1 MEIQDNTIK
10 NLLKNHRISSIFILF
25 YVGINGIVY
34 LLNGMK
40 YPDNRDFTLITSW
53 FNLSEDFS
61 RIYAS
66 FYVGFAYNFISP
78 LSIIVILE
86 FASSGLYSWGNIY
99 TVSVWYSFLLAIIA
113 TYLTSIYLLI
123 YRHTSGSGTSIIAF
137 SLSILLIFYLV
148 IELIH
153 IIKQAIGRTK
163 STQGFSYLERF
174 LFVSYG
180 IIFFVVFSYFMFFQN
195 NVDSSLHV
203 FGAIIFTFIFSFSI
217 IGKLLL
223 QYFRNIGKK
232 HCNNLM

>member
-1 MEIQDNTIK
+1 
-10 NLLKNHRISSIFILF
+10 
-25 YVGINGIVY
+25 
-34 LLNGMK
+34 MK

-66 FYVGFAYNFISP
+66 FYIGFAYNFISP

-123 YRHTSGSGTSIIAF
+123 YRHTSVSGTSIIAF

-180 IIFFVVFSYFMFFQN
+180 IIFLLYFPILCSSKIMWIQVYMFLVRLFLPLYFPFRLLVN
-195 NVDSSLHV
+195 CYYNT
-203 FGAIIFTFIFSFSI
+203 FAI
-217 IGKLLL
+217 
-223 QYFRNIGKK
+223 
-232 HCNNLM
+232 